1 LAGDDLPRTGG
12 SPEATTPSRRT
23 EAIGRR
29 LARAGLNRDLAAAA
43 FAPLV
48 AAVATLWLV
57 IPTLAPG
64 VLSWDTAEFQTVAP
78 VLGTGHPTG
87 YPAYVILGFI
97 ASHLLPFGDPAYRM
111 NLLNAILAAGAV
123 AAVVAI
129 IQMLTNMRWVA
140 LASGLLFLIMPT
152 LSPAQAGFPDGYGVT
167 STPLLWQI
175 ATHADYHMLH
185 LALVALLF
193 LLLLVWERWRT
204 GHGQE
209 RRRRADR
216 WLVAAAFVYGVAFA
230 NHGLAWLLPPAIALF
245 VLAVAPRI
253 VLQWRLILG
262 CAAVLAATI
271 VILFL
276 ELPIRAAMGASQV
289 YGNPDT
295 WAGFQYVVLA
305 QQFGGSLIDPLGNL
319 SDKYAAVLVLLA
331 GWLGALGY
339 LAVIGLGT
347 SLVRRPRFV
356 LLSVISAAVTADFA
370 ASYANA
376 ELDRYFLVPL
386 FVAFLYVGFGLAD
399 ALQLGMW
406 LVASGQKR
414 LRSRLAAP
422 ATATLEP
429 SADVPRSALSPD
441 GEAWNRRALLIAEIV
456 AAVVLV
462 VASVSVVPAR
472 QALAG
477 SGPGAV
483 SESDMTENATWMHSV
498 LAPPDQGGVA
508 ENAVIV
514 SWWSASTTLW
524 YGQRVEGLRPDVLIV
539 DDSNRVDNGVT
550 FEQVTDVF
558 DKYLGKR
565 PVYTIRTDAGDPV
578 TGDGIPALCA
588 RYVIDPCQPY
598 VLNKVTA
605 RK

>member
-399 ALQLGMW
+399 ALQLGVW

>member
-1 LAGDDLPRTGG
+1 MAGDDLPRTGG

-29 LARAGLNRDLAAAA
+29 LARAGLNCDLAAAA

-87 YPAYVILGFI
+87 YPAYVILEFI

>member
-1 LAGDDLPRTGG
+1 MAGDDLPRTGG

-123 AAVVAI
+123 AGLVAI
-129 IQMLTNMRWVA
+129 VQMLTSMRWVA

-193 LLLLVWERWRT
+193 LLLLVWERRRT
-204 GHGQE
+204 GHDQE
-209 RRRRADR
+209 RRRTADR

>member
-1 LAGDDLPRTGG
+1 MAGDDLPRTGG

>member
-1 LAGDDLPRTGG
+1 MAGDDLPRTDS

-23 EAIGRR
+23 EAIRRR
-29 LARAGLNRDLAAAA
+29 LAVAGLNRDLAAAA

-48 AAVATLWLV
+48 GAVATLWLV

-64 VLSWDTAEFQTVAP
+64 VLAWDTAEFQTVAP

-111 NLLNAILAAGAV
+111 NLLSAILAAAAV
-123 AAVVAI
+123 ACLVAI
-129 IQMLTNMRWVA
+129 VQTLTSMRWVA

-152 LSPAQAGFPDGYGVT
+152 LSPAQVGFPDGYSVT
-167 STPLLWQI
+167 STPLLWQV

-185 LALVALLF
+185 LALVALLL
-193 LLLLVWERWRT
+193 LLLLVWERRRT
-204 GHGQE
+204 GHDQE
-209 RRRRADR
+209 RRRTADR

-230 NHGLAWLLPPAIALF
+230 NHGLSWLLPPAIALF
-245 VLAVAPRI
+245 VLAVAPRL
-253 VLQWRLILG
+253 VLQWRLILR
-262 CAAVLAATI
+262 CAAVLAVTI
-271 VILFL
+271 VILYL
-276 ELPIRAAMGASQV
+276 ELPIRAAMGAPLV
-289 YGNPDT
+289 YGQPDT

-305 QQFGGSLIDPLGNL
+305 QQFGGSLIDPFGNL
-319 SDKYAAVLVLLA
+319 SDKYAAVMDLLA
-331 GWLGALGY
+331 GWLGPLGY

-347 SLVRRPRFV
+347 SLARRPRFV
-356 LLSVISAAVTADFA
+356 LLSILAAAVTADFA
-370 ASYANA
+370 VSYANA

-386 FVAFLYVGFGLAD
+386 FVAFIYAGLGLAD
-399 ALQLGMW
+399 VLRLGIW
-406 LVASGQKR
+406 LVAIARRKLGPS
-414 LRSRLAAP
+414 LAPP
-422 ATATLEP
+422 ATAGVAP
-429 SADVPRSALSPD
+429 SADASRSTLSPD
-441 GEAWNRRALLIAEIV
+441 GEGWNRRALLVAEIV

-462 VASVSVVPAR
+462 AASVAVVPAR

-477 SGPGAV
+477 SEPGAV
-483 SESDMTENATWMHSV
+483 SEADHTQDATWMQSV
-498 LAPPDQGGVA
+498 LAPPGQGGVA
-508 ENAVIV
+508 ANAVIV

-539 DDSNRVDNGVT
+539 DDSDRVLNGVT
-550 FEQVTDVF
+550 VEQVTDVF

-578 TGDGIPALCA
+578 AGDGIPALCT
-588 RYVIDPCQPY
+588 RYVIDPCEPY

>member
-1 LAGDDLPRTGG
+1 MAGEVVARTDG
-12 SPEATTPSRRT
+12 SAAPGASARAR
-23 EAIGRR
+23 AIRAR
-29 LARAGLNRDLAAAA
+29 LADAGLNRNLAAAA
-43 FAPLV
+43 LAPLV
-48 AAVATLWLV
+48 GAVATLLLV

-64 VLSWDTAEFQTVAP
+64 VLGWDTAEFQTVAP

-87 YPAYVILGFI
+87 YPAYVILGFV

-111 NLLNAILAAGAV
+111 NLLNAILAAAAV
-123 AAVVAI
+123 ACLVAI
-129 IQMLTNMRWVA
+129 IQTLTSMRWVA
-140 LASGLLFLIMPT
+140 LAVGLLFLIMPT
-152 LSPAQAGFPDGYGVT
+152 LSPTEVAFPDGYSIASG
-167 STPLLWQI
+167 PLLWQI

-185 LALVALLF
+185 VALVALLF
-193 LLLLVWERWRT
+193 LLLLVWERRRT
-204 GHGQE
+204 GDDGE
-209 RRRRADR
+209 KRRTADR
-216 WLVAAAFVYGVAFA
+216 WLVGAAFVYGVAFA
-230 NHGLAWLLPPAIALF
+230 NHGLSWLLPPAIALF
-245 VLAVAPRI
+245 VLAVAPRM
-253 VLQWRLILG
+253 VLQWRLILS

-305 QQFGGSLIDPLGNL
+305 QQFGGSLIDPFGSL
-319 SDKYAAVLVLLA
+319 SDKYAAVLALLA

-339 LAVIGLGT
+339 LAVLGFGA

-356 LLSVISAAVTADFA
+356 LLSILAAAVTADFA

-406 LVASGQKR
+406 LVASAQKR
-414 LRSRLAAP
+414 FAPGIVGPPPAGLTAAP
-422 ATATLEP
+422 
-429 SADVPRSALSPD
+429 DVPAPALAPS
-441 GEAWNRRALLIAEIV
+441 GEAWNRRALLVVEIV

-462 VASVSVVPAR
+462 AASISVVPAR

-477 SGPGAV
+477 TDSGGV
-483 SESDMTENATWMHSV
+483 SESDMTQDASWMHTV
-498 LAPPDQGGVA
+498 LAAPDKGGVA

-539 DDSNRVDNGVT
+539 DDSNRVVNGDT
-550 FEQVTDVF
+550 FEQVSDVF
-558 DKYLGKR
+558 DQYLGKR
-565 PVYTIRTDAGDPV
+565 PVYTIRTDFGDPE
-578 TGDGIPALCA
+578 TGDGIPALCN

-598 VLNKVTA
+598 VLNEVTA

>member
-1 LAGDDLPRTGG
+1 VGA
-12 SPEATTPSRRT
+12 E
-23 EAIGRR
+23 
-29 LARAGLNRDLAAAA
+29 LNRNLAAAA
-43 FAPLV
+43 LAPLV
-48 AAVATLWLV
+48 GAVATLWLV

-64 VLSWDTAEFQTVAP
+64 VLGWDTAEFQTVAP

-87 YPAYVILGFI
+87 YPAYVILGFV

-111 NLLNAILAAGAV
+111 NLLNAILAAAAV
-123 AAVVAI
+123 ACLVAI
-129 IQMLTNMRWVA
+129 IQTLTSMRWVA
-140 LASGLLFLIMPT
+140 LAVGLLFLIMPT
-152 LSPAQAGFPDGYGVT
+152 LSPTEVAFPDGYSIASG
-167 STPLLWQI
+167 PLLWQI

-185 LALVALLF
+185 VALVALLF
-193 LLLLVWERWRT
+193 LLLLVWERRRT
-204 GHGQE
+204 GDDE
-209 RRRRADR
+209 EKRRTADR
-216 WLVAAAFVYGVAFA
+216 WLVGAAFVYGVAFA
-230 NHGLAWLLPPAIALF
+230 NHGLSWLLPPAIALF

-253 VLQWRLILG
+253 VLQWRLILS

-305 QQFGGSLIDPLGNL
+305 QQFGGSLIDPFGSL
-319 SDKYAAVLVLLA
+319 SDKYAAVLALLA
-331 GWLGALGY
+331 GWLGALGF
-339 LAVIGLGT
+339 LAVLGFGT

-356 LLSVISAAVTADFA
+356 LLSILAAAVTADFA

-399 ALQLGMW
+399 VLQLGMW
-406 LVASGQKR
+406 LVASAQKR
-414 LRSRLAAP
+414 FAPGIVDPAPAGLTAAP
-422 ATATLEP
+422 
-429 SADVPRSALSPD
+429 DVPAPALSPS
-441 GEAWNRRALLIAEIV
+441 GEAWNRRALLVVEIV

-462 VASVSVVPAR
+462 AASISVVPAR

-477 SGPGAV
+477 TDSGAV
-483 SESDMTENATWMHSV
+483 SESDMTQDASWMHTV
-498 LAPPDQGGVA
+498 LAAPDEGGVA

-539 DDSNRVDNGVT
+539 DDSNRVVNGDT
-550 FEQVTDVF
+550 FEQVSDVF
-558 DKYLGKR
+558 DQYLGKR
-565 PVYTIRTDAGDPV
+565 PVYTIRTDFGDPE
-578 TGDGIPALCA
+578 TGDGIPALCN

-598 VLNKVTA
+598 VLNEVTA

>member
-1 LAGDDLPRTGG
+1 MAGDDLPRTGG

-48 AAVATLWLV
+48 AAVATLLLV

-64 VLSWDTAEFQTVAP
+64 VLAWDTAEFQTVAP

-152 LSPAQAGFPDGYGVT
+152 LSPAQAGFPDGYSVT

-209 RRRRADR
+209 RRRIADR

-295 WAGFQYVVLA
+295 WAGFEYVVLA

-319 SDKYAAVLVLLA
+319 SDKYAAVLDLLA

-356 LLSVISAAVTADFA
+356 LLSILSAAVTADFA

-406 LVASGQKR
+406 LMASGQKR
-414 LRSRLAAP
+414 LGPRLAAP

-429 SADVPRSALSPD
+429 SADVPRSALAAD
-441 GEAWNRRALLIAEIV
+441 GVAWSRRALLIAEIV

-565 PVYTIRTDAGDPV
+565 PVYAIRTDAGDPV
-578 TGDGIPALCA
+578 TGDGIPALCT